1 MIKIKV
7 FNEEHEDTLTSIVND
22 WIYNNSKY
30 EIKDVKFSTSCIV
43 TKYNEQIYCF
53 SALVIYDDGIY
64 KEEKSDKQ

>member
-7 FNEEHEDTLTSIVND
+7 FDEEHEDTLTSIVND

-30 EIKDVKFSTSCIV
+30 EIEDVKFSTSCMA
-43 TKYNEQIYCF
+43 TKYDEQIYCF

-64 KEEKSDKQ
+64 KVEKSDK